1 MKFHRNTIWLV
12 PLLIIVTY
20 PLWSVPVG
28 TFLSPR
34 GSVTPTPNQQQ
45 PDNHDFNMDTVQI
58 LQNQKGQKTAL
69 IRSRKAHTGANP
81 NVVVMEFVNADL
93 FDAKGNITKIIANTG
108 KYSITSKVLT
118 LIDDV
123 VINRTQDKQFL
134 YTNLLIYD
142 SEKLTVKCPGK
153 IRLEGKNIE
162 IDGGSLDYDVTS
174 ETYVIGKRVHCVIN
188 GFIKP

>member
-12 PLLIIVTY
+12 PLIIIVTY

-28 TFLSPR
+28 NFLSPR
-34 GSVTPTPNQQQ
+34 GSVDPAPIPLH
-45 PDNHDFNMDTVQI
+45 PDNQNFNMNTVQI

-69 IRSRKAHTGANP
+69 VRGRKAHTGVNP
-81 NVVVMEFVNADL
+81 NVLVMEFVNADL
-93 FDAKGNITKIIANTG
+93 FDAQGNITKIIANTG
-108 KYSITSKVLT
+108 EYNTTSKILT
-118 LIDDV
+118 LTDDV
-123 VINRTQDKQFL
+123 VINRIHDKQFL
-134 YTNLLIYD
+134 YTDLLMYD
-142 SEKLTVKCPGK
+142 SEKRTVKCPGK

-174 ETYVIGKRVHCVIN
+174 GSYEIGKRVHCIIN

>member
-1 MKFHRNTIWLV
+1 MKFHRNTIWLI

-28 TFLSPR
+28 KFLSPR
-34 GSVTPTPNQQQ
+34 GSVDPAPNQQ
-45 PDNHDFNMDTVQI
+45 PSDNQNFNMNTVQI

-69 IRSRKAHTGANP
+69 IRGRKAHTGANP
-81 NVVVMEFVNADL
+81 NVLVMEFVNADL
-93 FDAKGNITKIIANTG
+93 FDAQGNITKIIANTG
-108 KYSITSKVLT
+108 QYNTTSKVLT
-118 LIDDV
+118 LTEDV
-123 VINRTQDKQFL
+123 VINRTKDQQFL
-134 YTNLLIYD
+134 YTNLLLYD
-142 SEKLTVKCPGK
+142 SEKRTVKCPGK

-174 ETYVIGKRVHCVIN
+174 GTYAIGKRVHCIIN

>member
-12 PLLIIVTY
+12 PLIIIVTY

-28 TFLSPR
+28 NFLSPR
-34 GSVTPTPNQQQ
+34 GSVDPAPNQLH
-45 PDNHDFNMDTVQI
+45 PDNQNFNMNTVQI

-69 IRSRKAHTGANP
+69 VRGRKAHTGVNP
-81 NVVVMEFVNADL
+81 NVLVMEFVNADL
-93 FDAKGNITKIIANTG
+93 FDAQGNITKIIANTG
-108 KYSITSKVLT
+108 EYNTTSKILT
-118 LIDDV
+118 LTDDV
-123 VINRTQDKQFL
+123 VINRIHDKQFL
-134 YTNLLIYD
+134 YTDLLKYD
-142 SEKLTVKCPGK
+142 SEKRTVKCPGK

-174 ETYVIGKRVHCVIN
+174 GSYEIGKRVHCIIN

>member
-12 PLLIIVTY
+12 PLIIIVTY

-28 TFLSPR
+28 NFLSPR
-34 GSVTPTPNQQQ
+34 GSVDPAPIPLH
-45 PDNHDFNMDTVQI
+45 PDNQNFNMNTVQI

-69 IRSRKAHTGANP
+69 VRGRKAHTGVKP
-81 NVVVMEFVNADL
+81 NVLVMEFVNADL
-93 FDAKGNITKIIANTG
+93 FDAQGNITKIIANTG
-108 KYSITSKVLT
+108 EYNTTSKILT
-118 LIDDV
+118 LTDDV
-123 VINRTQDKQFL
+123 VINRIHDKQFL
-134 YTNLLIYD
+134 YTDLLMYD
-142 SEKLTVKCPGK
+142 SEKRTVKCPGK

-174 ETYVIGKRVHCVIN
+174 GSYEIGKRVHCIIN